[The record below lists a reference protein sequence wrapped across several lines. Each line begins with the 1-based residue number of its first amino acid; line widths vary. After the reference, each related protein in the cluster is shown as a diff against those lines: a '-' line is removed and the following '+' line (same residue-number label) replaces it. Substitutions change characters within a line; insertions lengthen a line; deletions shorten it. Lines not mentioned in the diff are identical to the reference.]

1 MSFAGKVKQEL
12 LEQTGKSRHCQ
23 MAELAALFSSYGQVV
38 MEEDGDYTIKFA
50 TENLT
55 VWKKCY
61 ILVKKAFH
69 TVPDLSIRGH
79 HQFLLY
85 ILDDEDAMAFVKEI
99 QVLDGA
105 VTVAGSLIRR
115 QCCKRAFLRGIFLA
129 CGSVTDPHSRYHLE
143 LSVGSRDRAIRIQEI
158 IGVFGLEAK
167 IIERKSGYVV
177 YMKEGA
183 AIADFLN
190 IIGAHVALME
200 FENVRILKEMR
211 NSINRQVNC
220 ETANIRKTVSAASRQ
235 TEDIRFIHDTIGFGN
250 LSENLSQIA
259 RVRLE
264 NPEVTL
270 KELGEMLDPPIG
282 KSGVNHRLRK
292 LSEIAEELRKKNSE
306 F

>member
-23 MAELAALFSSYGQVV
+23 IAELAALFSSYGQVV

-105 VTVAGSLIRR
+105 VTVAESLIRR

-143 LSVGSRDRAIRIQEI
+143 LSAGSRDRAIRIQEI

>member
-1 MSFAGKVKQEL
+1 MSFAGEVKQEL

-23 MAELAALFSSYGQVV
+23 LAELAALFSSFGQVV
-38 MEEDGDYTIKFA
+38 IGEDGDYTIKFA

-69 TVPDLSIRGH
+69 IVPDLSIRGH

-85 ILDDEDAMAFVKEI
+85 ILDDEDALAFMKEI
-99 QVLDGA
+99 QVLDSTRLA
-105 VTVAGSLIRR
+105 AEPLIRR

-143 LSVGSRDRAIRIQEI
+143 LAVGSRDRAIRIQEI
-158 IGVFGLEAK
+158 IGVFELEAK

-183 AIADFLN
+183 AIVDFLN
-190 IIGAHVALME
+190 ITGAHVALME

-220 ETANIRKTVSAASRQ
+220 ETANIKKTVSAASRQ

-270 KELGEMLDPPIG
+270 KELGEKLDPPIG

-292 LSEIAEELRKKNSE
+292 LSEIAEELRKKNSG

>member
-1 MSFAGKVKQEL
+1 M

-23 MAELAALFSSYGQVV
+23 LAELAALFFSFGQVV
-38 MEEDGDYTIKFA
+38 IGEDGDYTIKFA

-69 TVPDLSIRGH
+69 IVPDLSIRGH

-85 ILDDEDAMAFVKEI
+85 ILDDEDALAFMKEI
-99 QVLDGA
+99 QVLDSTRLA
-105 VTVAGSLIRR
+105 AEPLIRR

-143 LSVGSRDRAIRIQEI
+143 LAVGSRDRAIRIQEI
-158 IGVFGLEAK
+158 IGVFELEAK

-183 AIADFLN
+183 AIVDFLN
-190 IIGAHVALME
+190 ITGAHVALME

-220 ETANIRKTVSAASRQ
+220 ETANIKKTVSAASRQ

-270 KELGEMLDPPIG
+270 KELGEKLDPPIG

-292 LSEIAEELRKKNSE
+292 LSEIAEELRKKNSG